1 MLGRL
6 EAEVQVLR
14 QSDEQQKQ
22 QQQQQQQNTSPQPL
36 RRVIT
41 ADAPPPAATFERT
54 RRIAERRPPT
64 SLVLSLVSLYF
75 RHVSP
80 WFPFLDPPRV
90 FSDIGSV
97 QDPSLL
103 HYALFGISLP
113 FSYDIR
119 LNQASSDSFWKYSK
133 RRIFIEALEEP
144 SYSAL
149 EALTILTLDISGITN
164 GPQVWG
170 ALAVAVKLAV
180 QLSTSGPRVFRTSVT
195 APVEY
200 RTLTAADKTCRQRL
214 FWAIYAL
221 DCYVSVTAGQ
231 VSDLAEEQVQA
242 FLSLRHSTWRD
253 HARDAE
259 GGITPL
265 YVFSYQLE
273 LMDLVR
279 RLHQVYLEYTTGSL
293 AVDETAAWLW
303 KFSSCL
309 AEMAQWIVALPSSI
323 SLQHPEGIRVL
334 PRSVVPSILMLHAF
348 FHGMMIQLHGVIAYP
363 PDQNLASHASQLP
376 TDSRQQCLE
385 SAAVVIRIA
394 TDVATDDIG
403 DRLGWPFAW
412 SLWVAARYLLVAEL
426 NGAETSRHHFDALLG
441 SLKQM
446 SQYWQIS
453 GKYWRLL
460 NQAVGDLHNA
470 RRDANDRNGVLGL
483 LADLR
488 VSTSDLEDQFRTDPV
503 LHSALSSGG
512 HVASPRN
519 NIEASEEQGDAG
531 TSFPCEET
539 PYLDGPAP
547 VAFDNWFSM
556 PLFAASASQYYPIPA
571 TFSDTE
577 NGGPFDRF

>member
-1 MLGRL
+1 M
-6 EAEVQVLR
+6 
-14 QSDEQQKQ
+14 
-22 QQQQQQQNTSPQPL
+22 
-36 RRVIT
+36 T

-54 RRIAERRPPT
+54 RRIAERQPPAG
-64 SLVLSLVSLYF
+64 LVLSLVSLYF

-80 WFPFLDPPRV
+80 WFPFLDAPQV

-133 RRIFIEALEEP
+133 RRIFIETLEEP

-149 EALTILTLDISGITN
+149 EAMTILTLDISGMTN

-180 QLSTSGPRVFRTSVT
+180 QLTTSGPRVFRTSAA

-200 RTLTAADKTCRQRL
+200 RTLTVAEKTCRQRL

-221 DCYVSVTAGQ
+221 DCYVSVTTSQA
-231 VSDLAEEQVQA
+231 SDLAEEKVQA
-242 FLSLRHSTWRD
+242 FLPLRNSTWCDR
-253 HARDAE
+253 ARNAE

-265 YVFSYQLE
+265 HVFSYQLE
-273 LMDLVR
+273 LMDIVR
-279 RLHQVYLEYTTGSL
+279 RLHRVYLEYTAGSL
-293 AVDETAAWLW
+293 GIDETAAWLQ

-309 AEMAQWIVALPSSI
+309 AEMAQWMVSLPLSM
-323 SLQHPEGIRVL
+323 SLQRPEGVW
-334 PRSVVPSILMLHAF
+334 PGSVVPSILMLHAF
-348 FHGMMIQLHGVIAYP
+348 FHAMLIQLHGVIAYP
-363 PDQNLASHASQLP
+363 PEQNLASHASQLS
-376 TDSRQQCLE
+376 TDSRQQCLA
-385 SAAVVIRIA
+385 SAAVVVSIA
-394 TDVATDDIG
+394 DVVAAEDMG

-412 SLWVAARYLLVAEL
+412 SVWVTARYLLVAEL
-426 NGAETSRHHFDALLG
+426 NGAETSQDHLNVLLS

-460 NQAVGDLHNA
+460 NQATGELRSG
-470 RRDANDRNGVLGL
+470 RRDADGQNGVLGL

-488 VSTSDLEDQFRTDPV
+488 VPTSDLEDQSRTDPV
-503 LHSALSSGG
+503 LHSAPSSRELL
-512 HVASPRN
+512 ASPRN
-519 NIEASEEQGDAG
+519 TAAHEEQDDTA
-531 TSFPCEET
+531 TSFPCEGT
-539 PYLDGPAP
+539 SYGAGPGL

-556 PLFAASASQYYPIPA
+556 PLFAASASQYHPA
-571 TFSDTE
+571 PEAFNEADV
-577 NGGPFDRF
+577 GGPFYRF